1 MLGAKSALPASGEER
16 ESGAGH
22 TIAHQSHTAVAFSKA
37 MTTASTGL
45 KTRQAQIQGHRTS
58 VLLSVPK
65 HSMRSDV
72 LMSVSFSA
80 PICSRE
86 ALEETPQIP
95 IIKPA
100 VPQSLG
106 LHVKSTDDI
115 FGKIPR
121 N

>member
-1 MLGAKSALPASGEER
+1 
-16 ESGAGH
+16 
-22 TIAHQSHTAVAFSKA
+22 
-37 MTTASTGL
+37 
-45 KTRQAQIQGHRTS
+45 
-58 VLLSVPK
+58 
-65 HSMRSDV
+65 
-72 LMSVSFSA
+72 MSVSFSA
-80 PICSRE
+80 PIYSRE

-121 N
+121 NCYQVYFWKEGWGMRAGHWKEAFQYTNTFFFFCLLSVECTACNYSKIIKITHI